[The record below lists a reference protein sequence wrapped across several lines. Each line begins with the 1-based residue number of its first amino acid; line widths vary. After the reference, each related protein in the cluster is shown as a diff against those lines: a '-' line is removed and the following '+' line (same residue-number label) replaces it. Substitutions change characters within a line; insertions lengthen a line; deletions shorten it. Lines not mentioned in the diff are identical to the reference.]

1 MERKIEEQ
9 LLAWKN
15 KTDDRLPL
23 IVNGAR
29 QVGKTYILRKFGEEQ
44 FKNVVYINLETNLTI
59 ASYFNDNIAPER
71 LLRYLEASTGERIIP
86 EETLIIFDEIQSSE
100 RALTALKYF
109 CEETPEYHI
118 AAAGSLL
125 GVAIN
130 RQHYSFPVGKVE
142 TLTLYP
148 LDFEE
153 YLGAR
158 SQKLLS
164 EEIRRAYEKM
174 EPLPDALHQKAI
186 ELYREYLLIG
196 GMPACINAFL
206 KSGSFLDVPLV
217 QNEILDN
224 YIADMAKYAS
234 NTDSVKIRAC
244 YNSIP
249 AQLAKDNKKFQYK
262 VVQKGGSAAL
272 FGASIEWLNLAGV
285 VLKCQRINQAIEP
298 IAVYTDLSAFKLYM
312 GDVGLL
318 TMKSGLSQQ
327 TVLSG
332 EGNTF
337 MGAVTENYVAQ
348 QLAAK
353 GYDLY
358 YWESSS
364 TAELDFVLQKGNQIV
379 GVEVKKGEHVR
390 SRSLSVFVDSYKPA
404 YSVRL
409 SLKNFGEKDG
419 LKSVPL
425 YAAFYAGWPKAW
437 AAFRMAKEVWAEDNA
452 DDAKDKHQNEMV
464 FPIGAPNDGFA
475 KYFIGQSYLA
485 PLSTQQVGIYNVTFE
500 PGCRNNW
507 HIHHAKNGGGQILVC
522 VAGRGYYQEWGK
534 PAQELRPGDVVN
546 ISVGVKHW
554 HGAAPDSWFSHLA
567 VEVPGDETSNEWLES
582 VDNKEK
588 AGRSSP

>member
-1 MERKIEEQ
+1 MKRKIEEQ
-9 LLAWKN
+9 LIAWKQ
-15 KTDDRLPL
+15 KTADRLPL

-44 FKNVVYINLETNLTI
+44 FQNVVYINLETNLTI
-59 ASYFNDNIAPER
+59 ASYFNENIQPER
-71 LLRYLEASTGERIIP
+71 LLRYLEASTGERIISG
-86 EETLIIFDEIQSSE
+86 ETLIIFDEIQSCE
-100 RALTALKYF
+100 RALTSLKYF
-109 CEETPEYHI
+109 CEETPEFHI

-142 TLTLYP
+142 TITLYP
-148 LDFEE
+148 LDFEV
-153 YLGAR
+153 YLWAR
-158 SQKLLS
+158 GKEFLS
-164 EEIRRAYEKM
+164 EEIRAAYDAM
-174 EPLPDALHQKAI
+174 EPLPDALHQEAI
-186 ELYREYLLIG
+186 ELYREYLIIG

-262 VVQKGGSAAL
+262 VVQKGGSATL

-285 VLKCQRINQAIEP
+285 VLKCQRISQAFEP
-298 IAVYTDLSAFKLYM
+298 IAVYADLSAFKLYM

-318 TMKSGLSQQ
+318 TMKSGISQQ

-337 MGAVTENYVAQ
+337 MGAVAENYVAQ
-348 QLAAK
+348 QLASK

-364 TAELDFVLQKGNQIV
+364 TAELDFVLQKGNQII

-390 SRSLSVFVDSYKPA
+390 SRSLSVFVSNYKPA
-404 YSVRL
+404 YSIRL

-419 LKSVPL
+419 LKAIPL
-425 YAAFYAGWPKAW
+425 YA
-437 AAFRMAKEVWAEDNA
+437 
-452 DDAKDKHQNEMV
+452 V
-464 FPIGAPNDGFA
+464 F
-475 KYFIGQSYLA
+475 
-485 PLSTQQVGIYNVTFE
+485 
-500 PGCRNNW
+500 
-507 HIHHAKNGGGQILVC
+507 C
-522 VAGRGYYQEWGK
+522 V
-534 PAQELRPGDVVN
+534 
-546 ISVGVKHW
+546 
-554 HGAAPDSWFSHLA
+554 
-567 VEVPGDETSNEWLES
+567 
-582 VDNKEK
+582 
-588 AGRSSP
+588 

>member
-1 MERKIEEQ
+1 MY
-9 LLAWKN
+9 
-15 KTDDRLPL
+15 TD
-23 IVNGAR
+23 
-29 QVGKTYILRKFGEEQ
+29 
-44 FKNVVYINLETNLTI
+44 VYINLETNLTI

-86 EETLIIFDEIQSSE
+86 GETLIIFDEIQSCE

-109 CEETPEYHI
+109 CEETPEFHI

-142 TLTLYP
+142 TITLYP

-153 YLGAR
+153 YLWAR
-158 SQKLLS
+158 GKELLCG
-164 EEIRRAYEKM
+164 EIRTAYETM
-174 EPLPDALHQKAI
+174 EPLPDALHQEAI
-186 ELYREYLLIG
+186 ELYREYLIIG

-262 VVQKGGSAAL
+262 VVQKGGSATL

-285 VLKCQRINQAIEP
+285 VLKCQRINQAFEP
-298 IAVYTDLSAFKLYM
+298 IAVYADLSAFKLYM

-364 TAELDFVLQKGNQIV
+364 TAELDFVLQKGNQII
-379 GVEVKKGEHVR
+379 GIEVKKGEHVR

-404 YSVRL
+404 YSIRL

-425 YAAFYAGWPKAW
+425 YAAFC
-437 AAFRMAKEVWAEDNA
+437 
-452 DDAKDKHQNEMV
+452 
-464 FPIGAPNDGFA
+464 I
-475 KYFIGQSYLA
+475 
-485 PLSTQQVGIYNVTFE
+485 
-500 PGCRNNW
+500 
-507 HIHHAKNGGGQILVC
+507 
-522 VAGRGYYQEWGK
+522 
-534 PAQELRPGDVVN
+534 
-546 ISVGVKHW
+546 
-554 HGAAPDSWFSHLA
+554 
-567 VEVPGDETSNEWLES
+567 
-582 VDNKEK
+582 
-588 AGRSSP
+588 

>member
-1 MERKIEEQ
+1 MKVMTMKRKIEE
-9 LLAWKN
+9 LLLVWKN
-15 KTDDRLPL
+15 RRGNRLPL

-29 QVGKTYILRKFGEEQ
+29 QVGKTYILRKFGAEQ

-59 ASYFNDNIAPER
+59 TSYFTDNIAPER

-86 EETLIIFDEIQSSE
+86 GKTLVILDEIHSCE
-100 RALTALKYF
+100 RALTSLKYF
-109 CEETPEYHI
+109 CEETPEFHI
-118 AAAGSLL
+118 VAAGSLL

-130 RQHYSFPVGKVE
+130 RQRYSFPVGKVE
-142 TLTLYP
+142 TITLYP
-148 LDFEE
+148 MDFEE
-153 YLGAR
+153 FLWAR
-158 SQKLLS
+158 GKDILCG
-164 EEIRRAYEKM
+164 EIRASYDRM
-174 EPLPDALHQKAI
+174 EPLPDALHQEAI

-206 KSGSFLDVPLV
+206 SNGSFLDVPLV

-224 YIADMAKYAS
+224 YIADMARYAS

-262 VVQKGGSAAL
+262 VVQKGGSATL

-285 VLKCQRINQAIEP
+285 VLKCQRINQAYEP
-298 IAVYTDLSAFKLYM
+298 IAVYADLSAFKLYM

-318 TMKSGLSQQ
+318 TMKSGISQQ

-358 YWESSS
+358 YWESRS
-364 TAELDFVLQKGNQIV
+364 TAEVDFVLQKENQII
-379 GVEVKKGEHVR
+379 GIEVKKGEHVR
-390 SRSLSVFVDSYKPA
+390 SRSLSVFVSSYKPA
-404 YSVRL
+404 YSIRL

-425 YAAFYAGWPKAW
+425 YAMF
-437 AAFRMAKEVWAEDNA
+437 
-452 DDAKDKHQNEMV
+452 
-464 FPIGAPNDGFA
+464 
-475 KYFIGQSYLA
+475 
-485 PLSTQQVGIYNVTFE
+485 
-500 PGCRNNW
+500 
-507 HIHHAKNGGGQILVC
+507 C
-522 VAGRGYYQEWGK
+522 V
-534 PAQELRPGDVVN
+534 
-546 ISVGVKHW
+546 
-554 HGAAPDSWFSHLA
+554 
-567 VEVPGDETSNEWLES
+567 
-582 VDNKEK
+582 
-588 AGRSSP
+588 

>member
-1 MERKIEEQ
+1 MVMKRKIEEQ

-15 KTDDRLPL
+15 KTADRLPL
-23 IVNGAR
+23 IVNGTR

-86 EETLIIFDEIQSSE
+86 GETLIIFDEIQSCE

-109 CEETPEYHI
+109 CEETPEFHI

-142 TLTLYP
+142 TITLYP

-153 YLGAR
+153 YFWAR
-158 SQKLLS
+158 GKELLCG
-164 EEIRRAYEKM
+164 EIRTAYETM
-174 EPLPDALHQKAI
+174 EPLPDALHQEAI
-186 ELYREYLLIG
+186 ELYREYLIIG

-262 VVQKGGSAAL
+262 VVQKGGSATL

-285 VLKCQRINQAIEP
+285 VLKCQRINQAFEP
-298 IAVYTDLSAFKLYM
+298 IAVYADLSAFKLYM

-364 TAELDFVLQKGNQIV
+364 TAELDFVLQKGNQII
-379 GVEVKKGEHVR
+379 GIEVKKGEHVR

-404 YSVRL
+404 YSIRM

-425 YAAFYAGWPKAW
+425 YAAFC
-437 AAFRMAKEVWAEDNA
+437 
-452 DDAKDKHQNEMV
+452 
-464 FPIGAPNDGFA
+464 I
-475 KYFIGQSYLA
+475 
-485 PLSTQQVGIYNVTFE
+485 
-500 PGCRNNW
+500 
-507 HIHHAKNGGGQILVC
+507 
-522 VAGRGYYQEWGK
+522 
-534 PAQELRPGDVVN
+534 
-546 ISVGVKHW
+546 
-554 HGAAPDSWFSHLA
+554 
-567 VEVPGDETSNEWLES
+567 
-582 VDNKEK
+582 
-588 AGRSSP
+588 